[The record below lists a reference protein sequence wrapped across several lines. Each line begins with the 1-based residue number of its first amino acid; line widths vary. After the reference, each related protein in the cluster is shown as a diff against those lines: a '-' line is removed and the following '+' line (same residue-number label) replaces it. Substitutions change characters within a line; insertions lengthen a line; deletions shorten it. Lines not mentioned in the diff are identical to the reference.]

1 MSGKPGVGIHRCE
14 FIRQPFKMFAALQNG
29 EIGFDKVA
37 VISDRRIHQNLRAR
51 NWTWAGAWNF
61 ERFIEGE
68 RGGIAMRI
76 SREGEEPRKAYTGA
90 YALLLREPIYEFSV
104 PYKVEGGDRQ
114 IDEVR
119 NIFTSFDDIF
129 QSMTGRCWV
138 YLSEETNEIGATFAN
153 QADAV
158 MFSAMC
164 SANKL

>member
-1 MSGKPGVGIHRCE
+1 MNNGGVGIHRCE
-14 FIRQPFKMFAALQNG
+14 FIRQPFKMFAEVQNG
-29 EIGFDKVA
+29 LIAFEKVA
-37 VISDRRIHQNLRAR
+37 VISDRRIYQNLRAR

-61 ERFIEGE
+61 ERFLEGE

-76 SREGEEPRKAYTGA
+76 VREGEEPRKVYTGA
-90 YALLLREPIYEFSV
+90 YALLLRESVYEFNV
-104 PYKVEGGDRQ
+104 PYKIEGGDRQ

-129 QSMTGRCWV
+129 NSMTDKCWI
-138 YLSEETNEIGATFAN
+138 YMSEDQNEIGGTFAN

-164 SANKL
+164 AANKL